1 MLKRKNQSDHER
13 QTLTIDERR
22 DLKFMRAEIVNL
34 EAMLQEGVIS
44 VQEYGKQLEQINAKV
59 TALEEKYDIR

>member
-1 MLKRKNQSDHER
+1 MKLRKENDHER
-13 QTLTIDERR
+13 QTLTIAERR

-34 EAMLQEGVIS
+34 EAMLQEGAIS

>member
-1 MLKRKNQSDHER
+1 MKLRKEINHER
-13 QTLTIDERR
+13 QTLTLDERR

-34 EAMLQEGVIS
+34 EAMLQEGIIS

>member
-1 MLKRKNQSDHER
+1 MKLRKENDHER
-13 QTLTIDERR
+13 QTLTMAERR

>member
-1 MLKRKNQSDHER
+1 MKLRKENNHER
-13 QTLTIDERR
+13 QTLTIAERC

-44 VQEYGKQLEQINAKV
+44 VQEYGRQLEDISSRV

>member
-1 MLKRKNQSDHER
+1 MKLRKENDHER